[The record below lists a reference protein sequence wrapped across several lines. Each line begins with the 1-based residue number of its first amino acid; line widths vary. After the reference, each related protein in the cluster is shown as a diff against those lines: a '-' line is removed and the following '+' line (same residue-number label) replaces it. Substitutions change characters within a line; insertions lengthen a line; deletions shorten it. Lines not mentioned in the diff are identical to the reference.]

1 MFSSQRNDKY
11 FRKQNANYPDL
22 IISIHELKHY
32 VSNKKGKRKMINS
45 KTNPRVLFKE
55 LNC

>member
-11 FRKQNANYPDL
+11 FRKQNTHYPDL

-32 VSNKKGKRKMINS
+32 VSNKKRKI
-45 KTNPRVLFKE
+45 KE
-55 LNC
+55 KEK